1 MTIRVKEKQKYAN
14 AAHAIPIEER
24 QTDSQQ
30 SRLNTKGHSYG
41 IVSPLEALSDGH
53 Q

>member
-14 AAHAIPIEER
+14 AAHAIPIKER
-24 QTDSQQ
+24 QTDFQAR
-30 SRLNTKGHSYG
+30 RLNTKGHSYG
-41 IVSPLEALSDGH
+41 IVPPSEALSDGH